1 MDKKVVIITGAS
13 SGIGYESAKLLA
25 QSGYKVYGGARRVDR
40 MEDLKQY
47 GVVPLSLDVTDQA
60 SAETAVKTVM
70 DAEGRIDVLFNN
82 AGYGSYGAIETV
94 PLEEAQKQIDVNVM
108 GVARMSQLVAPIMRA
123 QKSGR
128 IIITSSVGGRVTSYL
143 GGWYHVS
150 KWAVESLGNSL
161 RQDLK
166 PFCIYVSILE
176 PSGVKTE
183 WGAITA
189 DHLEEAG
196 KGTAYEAISKQV
208 ADYYRQM
215 YNGEPGMMMNTQE
228 NLAKLVKKIVEADK
242 PKSRYQDS
250 MTGKMSILM
259 GRMMSDKFMDNMMMN
274 TVVKK

>member
-1 MDKKVVIITGAS
+1 MDKKTIIITGAS

-25 QSGYKVYGGARRVDR
+25 KSGYKVYGGARRVDR

-60 SAETAVKTVM
+60 SAEAAVKTVM
-70 DAEGRIDVLFNN
+70 GAEGRIDVLFNN

>member
-1 MDKKVVIITGAS
+1 MDQKVVIITGAS

-60 SAETAVKTVM
+60 SAEAAVKTVM

-166 PFCIYVSILE
+166 PFGIYVSILE

-208 ADYYRQM
+208 AYYYRQM

-250 MTGKMSILM
+250 MAGKMSILM

>member
-60 SAETAVKTVM
+60 SAEAAVKTVM

-166 PFCIYVSILE
+166 PFGIYVSILE

-215 YNGEPGMMMNTQE
+215 YNGKPGMMMNTQE

>member
-1 MDKKVVIITGAS
+1 
-13 SGIGYESAKLLA
+13 
-25 QSGYKVYGGARRVDR
+25 

-47 GVVPLSLDVTDQA
+47 GVVPVSLDVTDQT
-60 SAETAVKTVM
+60 SSEEAVKTVY

-94 PLEEAQKQIDVNVM
+94 PLKEAQKQIDVNVM
-108 GVARMSQLVAPIMRA
+108 GVARMSQLVAPIMRK
-123 QKSGR
+123 QGDGR

-166 PFCIYVSILE
+166 PFGIKVSILE

-189 DHLEEAG
+189 DHLEESG
-196 KGTAYEAISKQV
+196 KGTAYEQISKQV
-208 ADYYRQM
+208 ADYYREM
-215 YNGEPGMMMNTQE
+215 YKGDLGMMMNSPE
-228 NLAKLVKKIVEADK
+228 KLAELVKKIIEAEN
-242 PKSRYQDS
+242 PKTRYQDS
-250 MTGKMSILM
+250 MMAKMSILM
-259 GRMMSDKFMDNMMMN
+259 GRLMSDKFMDNMMMN

>member
-47 GVVPLSLDVTDQA
+47 GVVPLFLDVTDQA
-60 SAETAVKTVM
+60 SAEAAVKTVM

-166 PFCIYVSILE
+166 PFGIYVSILE

>member
-60 SAETAVKTVM
+60 SAEAAVKTVM

-166 PFCIYVSILE
+166 PFGIYVSILE

-259 GRMMSDKFMDNMMMN
+259 GRMMSDKFMDNMMMK

>member
-60 SAETAVKTVM
+60 SAEAAVKTVM
-70 DAEGRIDVLFNN
+70 DAEERIDVLFNN

-166 PFCIYVSILE
+166 PFGIYVSILE

>member
-60 SAETAVKTVM
+60 SAEAAVKTVM

-166 PFCIYVSILE
+166 PFGIYVSILE

-250 MTGKMSILM
+250 MTGKMIILM

>member
-47 GVVPLSLDVTDQA
+47 GVVPLSLDVTDQV
-60 SAETAVKTVM
+60 SAEAAVKTVM

-166 PFCIYVSILE
+166 PFGIYVSILE

>member
-1 MDKKVVIITGAS
+1 MSKVVLITGAS
-13 SGIGYESAKLLA
+13 SGIGYASAKLLA
-25 QSGYKVYGGARRVDR
+25 QNGYKVYAGARRLEK

-47 GVVPLSLDVTDQA
+47 GVVPVSLDVTDQT
-60 SAETAVKTVM
+60 SSEEAVKTVY

-108 GVARMSQLVAPIMRA
+108 GVARMSQLVAHIMRK
-123 QKSGR
+123 QGDGR

-166 PFCIYVSILE
+166 PFGIKVSILE

-189 DHLEEAG
+189 DHLEESG
-196 KGTAYEAISKQV
+196 KGTAYEQISKQV
-208 ADYYRQM
+208 ADYYREM
-215 YNGEPGMMMNTQE
+215 YKGDLGMMMNSPE
-228 NLAKLVKKIVEADK
+228 KLAELVKKIIEAEN
-242 PKSRYQDS
+242 PKTRYQDS
-250 MTGKMSILM
+250 MMAKMSILM
-259 GRMMSDKFMDNMMMN
+259 GRLMSDKFMDNMMMN

>member
-13 SGIGYESAKLLA
+13 SGIGYESATLLA

-60 SAETAVKTVM
+60 SAEAAVKTVM

-166 PFCIYVSILE
+166 PFGIYVSILE

-183 WGAITA
+183 WGAIAA

>member
-60 SAETAVKTVM
+60 SAEAAVKTVM

>member
-60 SAETAVKTVM
+60 SAEAAVKTVM

-166 PFCIYVSILE
+166 PFGIYVSILE

>member
-1 MDKKVVIITGAS
+1 MDKKTIIITGAS

-60 SAETAVKTVM
+60 SAEAAVKTVM

-166 PFCIYVSILE
+166 PFGIYVSILE

>member
-25 QSGYKVYGGARRVDR
+25 QSGYKVYGGARRVNR

-60 SAETAVKTVM
+60 SAEAAVKTVM

-166 PFCIYVSILE
+166 PFGIYVSILE

>member
-13 SGIGYESAKLLA
+13 SGLGYESAKLLA

-60 SAETAVKTVM
+60 SAEAAVKTVM

-108 GVARMSQLVAPIMRA
+108 GVARMSQLVAPIMRD

-166 PFCIYVSILE
+166 PFGIYVSILE

>member
-1 MDKKVVIITGAS
+1 MDQKVVIITGAS

-60 SAETAVKTVM
+60 SAEAAVKTVM

-166 PFCIYVSILE
+166 PFGIYVSILE

>member
-94 PLEEAQKQIDVNVM
+94 PLKEAQKQIDVNVM

-166 PFCIYVSILE
+166 PFGIYVSILE

>member
-60 SAETAVKTVM
+60 SAEAAVKTVM

-143 GGWYHVS
+143 GGW
-150 KWAVESLGNSL
+150 SLIP
-161 RQDLK
+161 DLVLFAK
-166 PFCIYVSILE
+166 CCADFTDDISVFSPG
-176 PSGVKTE
+176 PS
-183 WGAITA
+183 
-189 DHLEEAG
+189 
-196 KGTAYEAISKQV
+196 
-208 ADYYRQM
+208 R
-215 YNGEPGMMMNTQE
+215 
-228 NLAKLVKKIVEADK
+228 DK
-242 PKSRYQDS
+242 
-250 MTGKMSILM
+250 
-259 GRMMSDKFMDNMMMN
+259 
-274 TVVKK
+274 V

>member
-166 PFCIYVSILE
+166 PFGIYVSILE

>member
-47 GVVPLSLDVTDQA
+47 GVVPLSLDVTDQE
-60 SAETAVKTVM
+60 SAEAAVKTVM

-166 PFCIYVSILE
+166 PFGIYVSILE

>member
-1 MDKKVVIITGAS
+1 MDQKVVIITGAS

-60 SAETAVKTVM
+60 SAEAAVKTVM

-166 PFCIYVSILE
+166 PFGIYVSILE

-183 WGAITA
+183 WGAIAA

-250 MTGKMSILM
+250 MAGKMSILM

>member
-60 SAETAVKTVM
+60 SAEAAVKTVM

-108 GVARMSQLVAPIMRA
+108 GVARMSQLVSPIMRA

-166 PFCIYVSILE
+166 PFGIYVSILE

>member
-60 SAETAVKTVM
+60 SAEAAVKTVM

-166 PFCIYVSILE
+166 PFGIYVSILE

-250 MTGKMSILM
+250 MAGKMSILM

>member
-1 MDKKVVIITGAS
+1 MSKVVLITGAS
-13 SGIGYESAKLLA
+13 SGIGYASAKLLA
-25 QSGYKVYGGARRVDR
+25 QNGYKVYAGARRLEK

-47 GVVPLSLDVTDQA
+47 GVVPVSLDVTDQT
-60 SAETAVKTVM
+60 SSEEAVKTVY

-94 PLEEAQKQIDVNVM
+94 PLKEAQKQIDVNVM
-108 GVARMSQLVAPIMRA
+108 GVARMSQLVAPIMRK
-123 QKSGR
+123 QGDGR

-166 PFCIYVSILE
+166 PFGIKVSILE

-189 DHLEEAG
+189 DHLEESG
-196 KGTAYEAISKQV
+196 KGTAYEQISKQV
-208 ADYYRQM
+208 ADYYRKM
-215 YNGEPGMMMNTQE
+215 YKGDLGMMMNSPE
-228 NLAKLVKKIVEADK
+228 KLAELVKKIIETEN
-242 PKSRYQDS
+242 PKTRYQDS
-250 MTGKMSILM
+250 MMAKMSILM
-259 GRMMSDKFMDNMMMN
+259 GRLMSDKFMDNMMMN

>member
-1 MDKKVVIITGAS
+1 MDQKVVIITGAS

-60 SAETAVKTVM
+60 SAEAAVKTVM

-166 PFCIYVSILE
+166 PFGIYVSILE

-250 MTGKMSILM
+250 MAGKMSILM

>member
-1 MDKKVVIITGAS
+1 MYKKVVIITGAS

-60 SAETAVKTVM
+60 SAEAAVKTVM

-166 PFCIYVSILE
+166 PFGIYVSILE

>member
-47 GVVPLSLDVTDQA
+47 GVVPLSLDVTNQA
-60 SAETAVKTVM
+60 SAEAAVKTVM

-166 PFCIYVSILE
+166 PFGIYVSILE